1 MQIGFCLELIML
13 YNKKSSKSLIYY
25 VFEKIPSYF
34 DTLSKNLALPYDWSV
49 SSLDFCIL
57 LPLPKWPNMLNYPS
71 RKTKTKVF
79 PSRKKTRVLI
89 CSYTKYILRR
99 ATFQEDSTKSLK
111 KKEKKKKKTQN
122 AKHKTKQNKINKESV
137 GLLTW
142 GSFKI

>member
-57 LPLPKWPNMLNYPS
+57 LPLPKWPNMLNSQVGKQKQKFFLVERKREYLYVHILSTYSGGPHF
-71 RKTKTKVF
+71 RKTVQKV
-79 PSRKKTRVLI
+79 
-89 CSYTKYILRR
+89 
-99 ATFQEDSTKSLK
+99 
-111 KKEKKKKKTQN
+111 
-122 AKHKTKQNKINKESV
+122 
-137 GLLTW
+137 
-142 GSFKI
+142 